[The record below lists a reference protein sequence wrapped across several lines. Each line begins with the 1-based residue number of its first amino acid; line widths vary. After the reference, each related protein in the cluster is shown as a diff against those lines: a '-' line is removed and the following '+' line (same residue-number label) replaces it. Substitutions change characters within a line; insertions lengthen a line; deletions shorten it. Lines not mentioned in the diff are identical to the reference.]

1 MFNNMTIKS
10 RLVFVMGMLL
20 LLLMG
25 IGSLGVYGVKQTS
38 DSIGSVYVENT
49 VPLGDLILVGDR
61 MQRVH
66 LDTEMA
72 AYARSAGMVK
82 EWQTVSDQRDAEIA
96 AIWQKYRATA
106 LMPEE
111 VSLAENFNRQWKNY
125 VESRNRTMALA
136 AAGDHA
142 AAIANSASDGT
153 PKFDAVHATLFKL
166 LELQRDE
173 AAREYTEA
181 QNDYQ
186 SIFMTMA
193 TMIALGILL
202 AVMARF
208 LLVRAFITPPGACR
222 T

>member
-1 MFNNMTIKS
+1 
-10 RLVFVMGMLL
+10 MG
-20 LLLMG
+20 G
-25 IGSLGVYGVKQTS
+25 LGVYGVKQTN

-61 MQRVH
+61 MQHMH

-72 AYARSAGMVK
+72 AYARSTEIVK
-82 EWQTVSDQRDAEIA
+82 EWQRVNDQRDAEIVTVWKKYMA
-96 AIWQKYRATA
+96 AT
-106 LMPEE
+106 LTPEKA
-111 VSLAENFNRQWKNY
+111 SLTENFNRQWKTY

-142 AAIANSASDGT
+142 AAIANSASDAT

-181 QNDYQ
+181 RNDYQ

-193 TMIALGILL
+193 TMIAVGILL
-202 AVMARF
+202 AVMAGF
-208 LLVRAFITPPGACR
+208 LWVRAFITPPGACR

>member
-10 RLVFVMGMLL
+10 RLVFVMSLLL

-25 IGSLGVYGVKQTS
+25 IGSLGVVGVKQTN

-66 LDTEMA
+66 LDTEMV

-82 EWQTVSDQRDAEIA
+82 EWQAVNDQQDAEIA

-106 LMPEE
+106 LTPEE
-111 VSLAENFNRQWKNY
+111 ASLTENFNRQWKTY

-142 AAIANSASDGT
+142 AAIANSASDAT
-153 PKFDAVHATLFKL
+153 PKFDTVHATLFKL

-173 AAREYTEA
+173 AARKYAEA

-208 LLVRAFITPPGACR
+208 LLVRAFITPPEACR